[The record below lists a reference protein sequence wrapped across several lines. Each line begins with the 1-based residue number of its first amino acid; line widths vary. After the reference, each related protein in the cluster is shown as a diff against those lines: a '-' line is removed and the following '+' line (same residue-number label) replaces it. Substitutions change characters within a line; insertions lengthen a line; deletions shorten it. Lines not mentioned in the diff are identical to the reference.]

1 MEPDPDLPD
10 LFSRINAKESAALGE
25 LHRLTAHRLFAVILS
40 VLKNRQEAEDVLQ
53 EVFLKIW
60 KNASRYN
67 PSLGSP
73 ISWLITVARNSS
85 YDRYRKRT
93 RVAEQHETSQQDL
106 TEMASSNKPQRADDF
121 LLSNERSQKI
131 RTALKS
137 LADDQRTA
145 IELAFFSGH
154 TQQEVSEKLGVPLGT
169 IKARIRRG
177 MQSLKP
183 HLTHIA

>member
-1 MEPDPDLPD
+1 MEPEPDLTD
-10 LFSRINAKESAALGE
+10 LFARITEREASALSE
-25 LHRLTAHRLFAVILS
+25 LHRLTAHRLFAVILN

-53 EVFLKIW
+53 DVFLKIW

-67 PSLGSP
+67 PALGSP

-93 RVAEQHETSQQDL
+93 RFAEQHETSQQDL
-106 TEMASSNKPQRADDF
+106 TDMASTNQPERPDDF
-121 LLSNERSQKI
+121 LLSTERSQKI
-131 RTALKS
+131 RTALES
-137 LADDQRTA
+137 LAPDQRTA

-169 IKARIRRG
+169 VKARIRRG

-183 HLTHIA
+183 HLSSVA

>member
-1 MEPDPDLPD
+1 MEPEPDLTD
-10 LFSRINAKESAALGE
+10 LFSRITAKEAPALSE
-25 LHRLTAHRLFAVILS
+25 LHRLTAHRLFAVVLN
-40 VLKNRQEAEDVLQ
+40 VLKNRQEAEDALQ
-53 EVFLKIW
+53 DVFLKVW
-60 KNASRYN
+60 TNASRYN
-67 PSLGSP
+67 PALGSP

-93 RVAEQHETSQQDL
+93 RLAERHQTSQQDL
-106 TEMASSNKPQRADDF
+106 TEMASSHPPQRADDF
-121 LLSNERSQKI
+121 LLSHERSQKI

-137 LADDQRTA
+137 LAPDQRTA

-183 HLTHIA
+183 HLTSVA